1 MNLFRLAHVLALYLF
16 IARVFAFVEF
26 TTYSDG
32 SYAWEWKGNT
42 GVLDAE
48 GVKSYA
54 QDAYNAMVWEAQDKG
69 KNAPKVM
76 AAFYVPSV
84 TTQGVRDGYLVVASS
99 IKGTPGSNVPSAGTS
114 NYCDNQQ

>member
-1 MNLFRLAHVLALYLF
+1 MEREYWSVGRGGGEELCPGCLQC
-16 IARVFAFVEF
+16 
-26 TTYSDG
+26 DG
-32 SYAWEWKGNT
+32 VG
-42 GVLDAE
+42 
-48 GVKSYA
+48 
-54 QDAYNAMVWEAQDKG
+54 AQDKG